1 MLTVV
6 IGGSGSGK
14 SEFAENMAVRM
25 NSGQLV
31 YIATME
37 PFGEEGRK
45 RIERHRLMRQEKKF
59 LTIECYRELDKVTLD
74 RGATV
79 LLECMSNLVANEM
92 FGSGQAN
99 EEVPGDIMRGIENLL
114 KQSSHLIIVTNNIFD
129 DGIVYDPET
138 MEYMRVLG
146 YINQQICAFADSVY
160 EVVHGIPLTLKEM
173 NCNQDIANL
182 SDRNEEDDE
191 TSPK

>member
-1 MLTVV
+1 MGGGNLLAVV

-25 NSGQLV
+25 NSGKLV

-45 RIERHRLMRQEKKF
+45 RIKRHRLMRQEKKF

-74 RGATV
+74 KGATV

-92 FGSGQAN
+92 FGGGRAK
-99 EEVPGDIMRGIENLL
+99 EEITEDIMRGIENLL
-114 KQSSHLIIVTNNIFD
+114 KQSRHLIIVTNNIFD
-129 DGIVYDPET
+129 DGMEYDQET
-138 MEYMRVLG
+138 MEYMKLLG
-146 YINQQICAFADSVY
+146 DMNQRICSFADKVY
-160 EVVHGIPLTLKEM
+160 EVVHGIPLTLK
-173 NCNQDIANL
+173 DK
-182 SDRNEEDDE
+182 NEIQ
-191 TSPK
+191 